1 MVRFSLCLLVFA
13 LPSMLVRADEP
24 AAGSGD
30 ELEGLALQAA
40 QVLNSRCLRCHGGPA
55 VEAGLDVSSRDS
67 LVQERGVAGSTYFFV
82 NPGKADSSRLVEA
95 IGGGADSYMPQS
107 GSPEA
112 QAMTQEEKDLLV
124 RWVSAGA
131 PFPRTRA
138 VTFMSD
144 TQVLEAIRSYQL
156 SLRLA
161 DRAFMRFYSLAHL
174 QNNAGFSE
182 RDLRLYRAA
191 LVKTVNSL
199 SNQPDLYTPPLVPET
214 ADTVYAVDLRKLGWD
229 QRPVWASIQSSYPY
243 GLRPGNEQTDEGERL
258 ADLYRE
264 VSLFSGADLPVLRA
278 DWFIVNATQP
288 PLYHEILNL
297 PTTLA
302 ALEEQLEFNLQRNF
316 LEGRLQ
322 RSGFARSGVSR
333 QNRLLERHTSPR
345 TKYFWISYDFLPR
358 RARGDLPRFPLGP
371 QFDGHPFPAQAFAH
385 DGGEAIWS
393 LPNGLQAYILLDA
406 KGDRIDAGPIEV
418 VFDRSAILG
427 APSIINGISCMACH
441 RAGMITEFRD
451 EIRSANAVAGDA
463 AKKVRELYP
472 EQAEMQQ
479 LVRRDQEL
487 FVEAQQQLLGPILC
501 VGPDADKQVL
511 DFPEPVGKVAE
522 MYSRDL
528 TANEVSLELGYA
540 SVEQMQQDIRANREL
555 LLLGMGTLIQ
565 SPPGTLK
572 REKWETVDG
581 TSLMQDVAR
590 KLRLGVPVS
599 P

>member
-1 MVRFSLCLLVFA
+1 MLRLLLCLLVFVLSSVSA
-13 LPSMLVRADEP
+13 CADEP
-24 AAGSGD
+24 AAGTGSEAD
-30 ELEGLALQAA
+30 VLAVQAT
-40 QVLNSRCLRCHGGPA
+40 QVLSSRCLRCHGGPA

-67 LVQERGVAGSTYFFV
+67 LIQERGAAGNTYFFV
-82 NPGKADSSRLVEA
+82 NPGQPDASRLVEA

-112 QAMTQEEKDLLV
+112 QAMTQKEKELLV
-124 RWVSAGA
+124 RWVVAGA
-131 PFPRTRA
+131 PFPQTRA
-138 VTFMSD
+138 VTFVSE

-161 DRAFMRFYSLAHL
+161 DRDQIRFYSLTHL
-174 QNNAGFSE
+174 QNNAGVSE

-191 LVKTVNSL
+191 LIKTLNSL
-199 SNQPDLYTPPLVPET
+199 SSQPELYTPELVPGT
-214 ADTVYAVDLRKLGWD
+214 QDTVYAVDLRKLGWD
-229 QRPVWASIQSSYPY
+229 QRPVWGSIQSKYPY

-258 ADLYRE
+258 ADLFRE
-264 VSLFSGADLPVLRA
+264 VALFSGAELPVLRA

-288 PLYHEILNL
+288 PLYHEIMDL
-297 PTTLA
+297 PATLTV
-302 ALEEQLEFNLQRNF
+302 LEEQLELNLQQNF
-316 LEGRLQ
+316 LDGRLQ

-371 QFDGHPFPAQAFAH
+371 QFDGHPFPVQAFAH

-406 KGDRIDAGPIEV
+406 KGARIDAGPIEV

-427 APSIINGISCMACH
+427 APSIINGISCIACH

-451 EIRSANAVAGDA
+451 EIRTANAVAGEA
-463 AKKVRELYP
+463 AKKVRQLYP
-472 EQAEMQQ
+472 QQDDMQALVQQ
-479 LVRRDQEL
+479 DQKL

-501 VGPDADKQVL
+501 VGPDAGKQVL

-528 TANEVSLELGYA
+528 TPGDVSLELGYA
-540 SVEQMQQDIRANREL
+540 NVEQMQQEIRANREL

-565 SPPGTLK
+565 SPSGTLK

-581 TSLMQDVAR
+581 TSLMQEVAVA
-590 KLRLGVPVS
+590 LRLGVPLS